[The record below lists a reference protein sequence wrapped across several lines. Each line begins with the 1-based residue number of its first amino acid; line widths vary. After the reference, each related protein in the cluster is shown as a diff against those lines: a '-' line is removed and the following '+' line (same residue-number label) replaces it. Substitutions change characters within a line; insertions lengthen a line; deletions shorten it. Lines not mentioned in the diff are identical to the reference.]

1 MASEDGD
8 PAAAWIVERGAKAIR
23 DEAAVLES
31 LASSLGDPFA
41 DTVRLL
47 LGCKGK
53 VVLSGIG
60 KSGRIAEKVAASMS
74 SLGLPAVFLH
84 STEALHGDIGMVQPN
99 DVVFVISNSGTTR
112 EVLDIIPTLRAVGV
126 PIISISRSA
135 QSPLALATDVAL
147 VVAAGRE
154 ADTLN
159 LAPTSSTTGVLA
171 LGDALAIVVSE
182 IKGFTAGDFG
192 FRHPAG
198 ALGRKTSEAAAK

>member
-147 VVAAGRE
+147 VVAVGRE

-182 IKGFTAGDFG
+182 IKGFTAADFG

>member
-182 IKGFTAGDFG
+182 IKGFTAADFG

>member
-1 MASEDGD
+1 MVNQEGG
-8 PAAAWIVERGAKAIR
+8 PAAAGIVERGAKVIR
-23 DEAAVLES
+23 DEAAVLEG

-41 DTVRLL
+41 ESVHLL

-84 STEALHGDIGMVQPN
+84 STEALHGDIGLVQPN
-99 DVVFVISNSGTTR
+99 DVVFVISNSGTTK
-112 EVLDIIPTLRAVGV
+112 EVLDIIPTLRAMGV
-126 PIISISRSA
+126 PIISISMSA
-135 QSPLALATDVAL
+135 QTPLALATDVAL

-154 ADTLN
+154 ADVLN
-159 LAPTSSTTGVLA
+159 LAPTSSTTGLLA
-171 LGDALAIVVSE
+171 LGDALAVVVSE
-182 IKGFTAGDFG
+182 MKGFTTADYG

-198 ALGRKTSEAAAK
+198 ALGKKTLGAAAK

>member
-1 MASEDGD
+1 MVSQEGD
-8 PAAAWIVERGAKAIR
+8 PAASRIVERGAKVIR

-31 LASSLGDPFA
+31 LASSLGDPFVA
-41 DTVRLL
+41 SVRLL
-47 LGCKGK
+47 LDCKGK

-60 KSGRIAEKVAASMS
+60 KGGRIAEKVAASMS

-84 STEALHGDIGMVQPN
+84 STEALHGDIGLVQPN

-112 EVLDIIPTLRAVGV
+112 EVLDIIPTLRALGV
-126 PIISISRSA
+126 PIISISKSA

-154 ADTLN
+154 ADALN

-182 IKGFTAGDFG
+182 LKGFTTADFG

-198 ALGRKTSEAAAK
+198 ALGKQTAEARAK

>member
-1 MASEDGD
+1 MVSQVGG
-8 PAAAWIVERGAKAIR
+8 PAAAGIVERGAKVIR
-23 DEAAVLES
+23 DEAAVLEG

-41 DTVRLL
+41 ESVRLL

-84 STEALHGDIGMVQPN
+84 STEALHGDIGLVQPN

-126 PIISISRSA
+126 PIISISKSA

-154 ADTLN
+154 ADALN

-171 LGDALAIVVSE
+171 LGDALAVVVSE
-182 IKGFTAGDFG
+182 MKGFTPADFG

-198 ALGRKTSEAAAK
+198 ALGQKTVGAATK